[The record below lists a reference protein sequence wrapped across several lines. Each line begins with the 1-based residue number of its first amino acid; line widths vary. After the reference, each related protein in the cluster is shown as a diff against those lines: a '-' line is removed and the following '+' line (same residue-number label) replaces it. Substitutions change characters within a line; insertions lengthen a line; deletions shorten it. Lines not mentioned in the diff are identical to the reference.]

1 MVTNADDGYVSVVA
15 TVTGSVLGPG
25 EEVGILLV
33 GDDHTV
39 GEEELDISE
48 VSASV
53 ARTEDAIGEVAVI
66 SVTRDCV
73 GKTEVGVSVVAPVN
87 VAAGMSEVITSVP
100 VTAAVV
106 EGGSVEVVV
115 VRKVV
120 VVGVGVY

>member
-1 MVTNADDGYVSVVA
+1 M
-15 TVTGSVLGPG
+15 LF
-25 EEVGILLV
+25 V
-33 GDDHTV
+33 GDINRLEV
-39 GEEELDISE
+39 VSREELDVSE

-66 SVTRDCV
+66 SVSRFCV

-100 VTAAVV
+100 VTDAVV

-120 VVGVGVY
+120 VGVGVY